1 MLAFYLALIDDKEDC
16 QNFEEIYY
24 TYRKQM
30 FLMAN
35 SILHNSYDAEDA
47 VHDAFIAIARNM
59 KNIERITNHDDL
71 RNYVLKASKNYALN
85 MLKRNMKYQKC
96 DDVDVKYDL
105 GDNTFLDTLCEKMAY
120 QEVLATVN
128 QMDSRYKEVL
138 YYHYILEFSVPEV
151 AELLDRKVATVKQQL
166 IRGKK
171 LLLDL
176 LNEGRTTHENEQG

>member
-1 MLAFYLALIDDKEDC
+1 MVALYLALIDDEQER

-30 FLMAN
+30 VLMAN
-35 SILHNSYDAEDA
+35 SILHNFYDAEDA

-59 KNIERITNHDDL
+59 KIIGRITDPNDL
-71 RNYVLKASKNYALN
+71 RNYVLKASKNSALN
-85 MLKRNMKYQKC
+85 MLKRNEKNRKS
-96 DDVDVKYDL
+96 DDVDAKYDL
-105 GDNTFLDTLCEKMAY
+105 GDDTFLDDLCEKIVY
-120 QEVLATVN
+120 QEVLAAIN

-166 IRGKK
+166 VRGKK

-176 LNEGRTTHENEQG
+176 LDEGSISP